1 MIINTVW
8 IKPVYEIVKLLIY
21 DLSMENSNQL
31 VKCNKL
37 KTSTAMFQDYKLKI
51 EFENC
56 SYDYPY
62 LVEGCANSCIKLII
76 DSENF
81 PTLQSKKN
89 IQKELQNV
97 IKVELGKFK
106 WIIYND
112 VNLEFV
118 WYFSCLRKKESDKI
132 GDLDNLIKPI
142 IDAFSGDNGL
152 FIDDSQIGSIN
163 NLWMSRDISS
173 SQNSILIIFVHFNND
188 DCCLKENMK
197 FVQIEKQMYAVYN
210 FDVNSINDLY
220 RILILHHMQ
229 RKKRK
234 IQNKLLHTYPNIDMF
249 STDFN
254 LFHRTR
260 LKDIPN
266 NKVYTWDK
274 FKQLC
279 IDAGLNFKE
288 LLKREK
294 KRLQKK

>member
-1 MIINTVW
+1 M
-8 IKPVYEIVKLLIY
+8 L
-21 DLSMENSNQL
+21 
-31 VKCNKL
+31 
-37 KTSTAMFQDYKLKI
+37 QDYDLKI
-51 EFENC
+51 EFDNC
-56 SYDYPY
+56 SYDSPH
-62 LVEGCANSCIKLII
+62 LVEGCANSCIELII
-76 DSENF
+76 ESENF

-89 IQKELQNV
+89 VQKELQNV
-97 IKVELGKFK
+97 IKVELEKFK

-142 IDAFSGDNGL
+142 IDTFSGDNGI

-163 NLWMSRDISS
+163 NLWMSRDISL
-173 SQNSILIIFVHFNND
+173 SQNSILRIFIHFNND
-188 DCCLKENMK
+188 DCCMKKNMQ

-210 FDVNSINDLY
+210 FDINNINDLY
-220 RILILHHMQ
+220 LVLTLHHIQ
-229 RKKRK
+229 RK
-234 IQNKLLHTYPNIDMF
+234 IQNGLLHKNPNMDIF

-266 NKVYTWDK
+266 SKIYTWDK

-279 IDAGLNFKE
+279 INVGLNFKE
-288 LLKREK
+288 LLRRERIK
-294 KRLQKK
+294 L

>member
-1 MIINTVW
+1 
-8 IKPVYEIVKLLIY
+8 
-21 DLSMENSNQL
+21 
-31 VKCNKL
+31 
-37 KTSTAMFQDYKLKI
+37 MFH
-51 EFENC
+51 FMGSC
-56 SYDYPY
+56 W
-62 LVEGCANSCIKLII
+62 GMCA
-76 DSENF
+76 E
-81 PTLQSKKN
+81 QR
-89 IQKELQNV
+89 QKELQNV

-118 WYFSCLRKKESDKI
+118 WYFSCLRKKESNKI

-229 RKKRK
+229 RKK
-234 IQNKLLHTYPNIDMF
+234 
-249 STDFN
+249 
-254 LFHRTR
+254 
-260 LKDIPN
+260 
-266 NKVYTWDK
+266 
-274 FKQLC
+274 
-279 IDAGLNFKE
+279 
-288 LLKREK
+288 K
-294 KRLQKK
+294 KNSK

>member
-1 MIINTVW
+1 
-8 IKPVYEIVKLLIY
+8 
-21 DLSMENSNQL
+21 MENSNQL

-142 IDAFSGDNGL
+142 IDQCCPKR
-152 FIDDSQIGSIN
+152 FIGT
-163 NLWMSRDISS
+163 M
-173 SQNSILIIFVHFNND
+173 
-188 DCCLKENMK
+188 NM
-197 FVQIEKQMYAVYN
+197 
-210 FDVNSINDLY
+210 
-220 RILILHHMQ
+220 R
-229 RKKRK
+229 
-234 IQNKLLHTYPNIDMF
+234 LL
-249 STDFN
+249 
-254 LFHRTR
+254 
-260 LKDIPN
+260 
-266 NKVYTWDK
+266 
-274 FKQLC
+274 
-279 IDAGLNFKE
+279 
-288 LLKREK
+288 
-294 KRLQKK
+294 

>member
-1 MIINTVW
+1 M
-8 IKPVYEIVKLLIY
+8 L
-21 DLSMENSNQL
+21 
-31 VKCNKL
+31 
-37 KTSTAMFQDYKLKI
+37 QDYKLKI
-51 EFENC
+51 EFDNC
-56 SYDYPY
+56 SYDSPY
-62 LVEGCANSCIKLII
+62 LIEGCANSCIELII
-76 DSENF
+76 ESEKF

-89 IQKELQNV
+89 VQKEPQSV
-97 IKVELGKFK
+97 IRVELGKFK

-142 IDAFSGDNGL
+142 IDTFSGDNGV

-163 NLWMSRDISS
+163 NSWMSRDISS
-173 SQNSILIIFVHFNND
+173 SQNSILRIFIHFNND
-188 DCCLKENMK
+188 DCCIKKNMQ
-197 FVQIEKQMYAVYN
+197 FVQVEKQMYAVYN
-210 FDVNSINDLY
+210 FDINSVDDLY
-220 RILILHHMQ
+220 RVLTLHHIQ
-229 RKKRK
+229 RKRRE
-234 IQNKLLHTYPNIDMF
+234 IQNKNPNMEIF

-266 NKVYTWDK
+266 NKIYTWDK

-288 LLKREK
+288 LLRRERM
-294 KRLQKK
+294 RL